1 MFGAD
6 VFSSHWLCGALEPMD
21 QGAAWYYGGL
31 PGFEDADYLLV
42 PLCPVV
48 QDVQRQILETIEER
62 GDAIS
67 VTEIRRTELYILY
80 QLG

>member
-1 MFGAD
+1 
-6 VFSSHWLCGALEPMD
+6 
-21 QGAAWYYGGL
+21 
-31 PGFEDADYLLV
+31 
-42 PLCPVV
+42 
-48 QDVQRQILETIEER
+48 VQRQILEMIEES